1 MIQRYYGVIR
11 KVNIIFISLM
21 IHTLTKVLVVR
32 TISIVPKVN
41 DFQLHLSEKNKSES
55 NVKQIE

>member
-1 MIQRYYGVIR
+1 
-11 KVNIIFISLM
+11 M